1 MSFPKPV
8 PSKAALNA
16 LRGLVF
22 TTSCS
27 VVLLAEERRQRTK
40 VARAAIENARKLH
53 TIKARRNSVPMLDV
67 RPPDADVP
75 NPIEFEAYPA
85 PRRRK
90 RRKEESRERS
100 QSERPRGDPEER
112 RGRELSLETRGEP
125 RGTQR
130 QRVHSSDRRREDSVV
145 SSPPSRS
152 SQANSE
158 EHRSAARHTDVPA
171 KSWSN
176 KEKSG
181 ATFTRTRTAHT
192 RRMAGGVGSAFNFDR
207 GAMPWG
213 SHQSAV
219 ASPGAKVNLSDSL
232 IPESVKAYEDNGTSA
247 TKQVSDGPKLNREL
261 RTSEHHSDHTAQ
273 SAEAKLYRTFRDL
286 QSHPSTKE
294 EAGCFEVLARAR
306 LYLLNAPD
314 RGVKTHFHQNGS
326 RNLRG
331 GMKRTR
337 GTARKLVLDLLDM
350 AKAFDAEKEL
360 SSRYMSL
367 AVAVLRKFPRG
378 TGKAHAPSTAEHP
391 AGDEIIRTLLQH
403 AMIDDFQAAEEI
415 FALVLPSCHDVP
427 ELIAKLFDMAVRD
440 KNITAVQ
447 WMLQHFTS
455 KPYETYGFFFDDA
468 FLQQVLQRH
477 GRLFGQPK
485 ATSEVFAAVR
495 QANSAYFIH
504 IPRAT
509 QYDIHMLLLEGALVH
524 NKTEM
529 YEYELKQLQATD
541 ADRFA
546 TDPMGQNVSILSSV
560 LNSIDQGCGALDK
573 LERLVAMPSGV
584 FDLVLTRFLDTCC
597 DALPRDQFLQVA
609 KGLTERHQ
617 LVMNDRWVRSI
628 LDHWLQQEHM
638 DTDAI
643 KSWLEYSRKSGWS
656 PDDGFTSFV
665 KRRLRSHS
673 DPRTGRSILESV
685 RHMAEQHKAEIRQRA
700 DHAKLSSPEKHAAP
714 AESLPSPVS
723 QNPADPISEVQGRM
737 CADIGHLDDA
747 TFQSSEKAWLS
758 KTISLHGVLSLGE
771 QRAFEEMWKSLKMY
785 DWRAMWEQFSQN
797 YNNLEPPLAIVR
809 LAVLA
814 RLRIDN
820 GETDVTEQ
828 LVRRTVEM
836 AAASGLHL
844 GNLAEPLLMAQIKKP
859 RPGPAIVVRRAVVDG
874 HYIHNRVWNHAAV
887 TALNRGYENG
897 AIAICKEAASVNGNE
912 NLLYTVENFRNLL
925 KAYVQGVKLRDL
937 TSLLSELVRQNP
949 IWITSRAF
957 RDGYR
962 YSMRILA
969 TRVVAKEQ
977 HPTKQKTAERCRQAL
992 HLMAYIR
999 KKQLRYDE
1007 AGVEQP
1013 SLDIDKAMA
1022 AVDEARDH
1030 GLLNDADIEMPSQ
1043 DVAVE
1048 TGVDLADD
1056 PSHGGHKIESASRS
1070 INEGST
1076 TSQVQR
1082 AQSQASASPEQR
1094 TGQNYVH
1101 SKTQLASISSDI
1113 DVCRPIEVPSMWDET
1128 AESNRFSSGAGTNL
1142 LAEKV
1147 NAGRRSEHHSR
1158 DAPSTGGGADQ
1169 EPAGAGRKMSNSG
1182 KKEQKT
1188 GNQFSQGSKDDMQT
1202 FVATLKPKRP
1212 QSTWIRNEERADT
1225 YRASSLA
1232 PFDKLVA
1239 ARRVDKPGDDAV
1251 SMW

>member
-75 NPIEFEAYPA
+75 NPVEFEAYPA

-112 RGRELSLETRGEP
+112 RGRVWSLETRGESQEGMH
-125 RGTQR
+125 RR
-130 QRVHSSDRRREDSVV
+130 RVHSGDRQRERSVM
-145 SSPPSRS
+145 SPPPSRS
-152 SQANSE
+152 SQETLES
-158 EHRSAARHTDVPA
+158 SASRHIDVSA
-171 KSWSN
+171 KSWRN
-176 KEKSG
+176 T
-181 ATFTRTRTAHT
+181 TFTRTQTSHT
-192 RRMAGGVGSAFNFDR
+192 RRMAGGGRGTFDFNR
-207 GAMPWG
+207 GAISRD
-213 SHQSAV
+213 SHDSAM
-219 ASPGAKVNLSDSL
+219 ASPGAKITLPDSS
-232 IPESVKAYEDNGTSA
+232 IPETAKAYEDNSA
-247 TKQVSDGPKLNREL
+247 TATYQVLGPPKSHHKLW
-261 RTSEHHSDHTAQ
+261 TPEHPSGRTAQ
-273 SAEAKLYRTFRDL
+273 FAQAKLSRTFHDL
-286 QSHPSTKE
+286 QSHPSNNKE
-294 EAGCFEVLARAR
+294 TGCFDVLARAR
-306 LYLLNAPD
+306 LYLLNSSD
-314 RGVKTHFHQNGS
+314 RGVKTNFHDNGS
-326 RNLRG
+326 RNFSG
-331 GMKRTR
+331 GMKRSR

-350 AKAFDAEKEL
+350 AKAFDAEKQL

-378 TGKAHAPSTAEHP
+378 TGKTPTTPAAEHP
-391 AGDEIIRTLLQH
+391 AGHELISTLLQH
-403 AMIDDFQAAEEI
+403 AMIDDFQAAEDI
-415 FALVLPSCHDVP
+415 LALVLPSCHDAP
-427 ELIAKLFDMAVRD
+427 ELVARLFDMVVRD

-455 KPYETYGFFFDDA
+455 QSYETYGFFFDDA

-495 QANSAYFIH
+495 EANSAYFIH

-524 NKTEM
+524 SKTEM
-529 YEYELKQLQATD
+529 YEHELKQLQATD

-546 TDPMGQNVSILSSV
+546 TDPMAQNVSILSGV
-560 LNSIDQGCGALDK
+560 LNSIDRGWEALGK
-573 LERLVAMPSGV
+573 LEELSAMPSDV

-597 DALPRDQFLQVA
+597 DVLPRDQFLQVA
-609 KGLTERHQ
+609 RGLIERHQ
-617 LVMNDRWVRSI
+617 LVMNDRWVRHI
-628 LDHWLQQEHM
+628 LDHWLQQEHL

-643 KSWLEYSRKSGWS
+643 SSWLEYSRKSGWS
-656 PDDGFTSFV
+656 PDEDFVSFV
-665 KRRLRSHS
+665 KWRLRSQN
-673 DPRTGRSILESV
+673 DPRVGRSILESV
-685 RHMAEQHKAEIRQRA
+685 RHMAGQRKAEIRQSTG
-700 DHAKLSSPEKHAAP
+700 HAKPSTTEKYLAP
-714 AESLPSPVS
+714 IESLPSPIS
-723 QNPADPISEVQGRM
+723 HNPADPISEVQGKIF
-737 CADIGHLDDA
+737 ADIGQLDDA
-747 TFQSSEKAWLS
+747 TFQRSEKTWLS
-758 KTISLHGVLSLGE
+758 KTVSLHGVLTREE
-771 QRAFEEMWKSLKMY
+771 QRIFEEMWKSLKMY
-785 DWRAMWEQFSQN
+785 DWRAMWEHFSQN
-797 YNNLEPPLAIVR
+797 YSTVEPPLAIVR
-809 LAVLA
+809 LAILA

-828 LVRRTVEM
+828 VVKRAVEV

-859 RPGPAIVVRRAVVDG
+859 RPGPAIVVRRAVADG

-897 AIAICKEAASVNGNE
+897 AIAICKEAASVNGDE

-1013 SLDIDKAMA
+1013 SLDLDKAMA
-1022 AVDEARDH
+1022 AVDEAREH
-1030 GLLNDADIEMPSQ
+1030 GLLNDVDIEMSSQ
-1043 DVAVE
+1043 DLAAE
-1048 TGVDLADD
+1048 TGNDSADD
-1056 PSHGGHKIESASRS
+1056 PFQRGHKSESISRS
-1070 INEGST
+1070 NKEGST
-1076 TSQVQR
+1076 TSQAQR
-1082 AQSQASASPEQR
+1082 AELQAPAPEQG
-1094 TGQNYVH
+1094 TGQEYLET
-1101 SKTQLASISSDI
+1101 KTQLASIASDVE
-1113 DVCRPIEVPSMWDET
+1113 VCKPIEVPSMPDQT
-1128 AESNRFSSGAGTNL
+1128 AESNRFSTGADMTTSL
-1142 LAEKV
+1142 EEKI
-1147 NAGRRSEHHSR
+1147 NAGRRPEHHSR
-1158 DAPSTGGGADQ
+1158 NAPSADGWADD
-1169 EPAGAGRKMSNSG
+1169 EPAESRRKTLRSG
-1182 KKEQKT
+1182 QMDKKTSKKL
-1188 GNQFSQGSKDDMQT
+1188 SQGSKDDTQT

-1212 QSTWIRNEERADT
+1212 QSTWIRDEERT
-1225 YRASSLA
+1225 EYHRASSLA

-1239 ARRVDKPGDDAV
+1239 ARRVDKPGVDAV